1 MLVRL
6 IAAAVEIKVKSVV
19 KIKVVIL
26 TKVVVLVVNALR
38 FKHRTVEL
46 VLR

>member
-1 MLVRL
+1 M
-6 IAAAVEIKVKSVV
+6 AAAVEIKVESVV
-19 KIKVVIL
+19 KIKVVVL
-26 TKVVVLVVNALR
+26 TKVVTLVVNALR